1 MAFHICAVRIRD
13 HLLYKLQRC
22 RSNILLAVPGQLD
35 YFLETF
41 CKITGF
47 GYCLNLGDDSSAPGQ
62 KRWVKNE
69 NDAGAILGSWSY
81 PCCRVWNFFLKK
93 PGLEFFFQKTGFGI
107 CAVRLCDK
115 DKLKGNKTK
124 TELPVIAAHPRAH
137 SRVLKTFRDR
147 SIYAISL
154 LDTRISLKNICE
166 SW

>member
-1 MAFHICAVRIRD
+1 MKMMQELYWDRGRI
-13 HLLYKLQRC
+13 LV
-22 RSNILLAVPGQLD
+22 A
-35 YFLETF
+35 
-41 CKITGF
+41 GF
-47 GYCLNLGDDSSAPGQ
+47 G
-62 KRWVKNE
+62 
-69 NDAGAILGSWSY
+69 I
-81 PCCRVWNFFLKK
+81 FFLKK